1 MVQYFTVPLPFLQD
15 SGHSCGFRWI
25 PEEWDRN
32 PPESTGIHRNPQ
44 EWDRNPQEWDR
55 NPQEWDWNR
64 SDAFIFGPAPV
75 FVYTQERTTPR
86 PPPSTELLDLDPN
99 SPRARGLCRKYN
111 IKVVS
116 DDSIGDRT
124 GVVAEVVQAIG
135 KVWERAMDPEASS
148 DPSIRNLQAAFDK
161 LLTRG
166 DEFTKMDRMDLVRHS
181 EIHQEVLRSLPDSIA
196 TTSHYRYVLATL
208 RREKDRL
215 REQIDS
221 DRDLV
226 AAMDATLEGLR
237 PFIPDEIP
245 DKGKGRDKRDGPG
258 FK

>member
-1 MVQYFTVPLPFLQD
+1 MYDEASCWPAFMAWLEMQICYECLRLLFDGHIFLFPATPTFSSFPLHIIIISF
-15 SGHSCGFRWI
+15 GHF
-25 PEEWDRN
+25 N
-32 PPESTGIHRNPQ
+32 
-44 EWDRNPQEWDR
+44 
-55 NPQEWDWNR
+55 
-64 SDAFIFGPAPV
+64 SDAFVFGPAPV

-124 GVVAEVVQAIG
+124 GMVAEVVQAIG

-166 DEFTKMDRMDLVRHS
+166 DEFTEMDRMDLVRHS
-181 EIHQEVLRSLPDSIA
+181 EIHQEALRSLPDSIA

>member
-1 MVQYFTVPLPFLQD
+1 MYPYNINNT
-15 SGHSCGFRWI
+15 SSH
-25 PEEWDRN
+25 
-32 PPESTGIHRNPQ
+32 PPYSKPHRATA
-44 EWDRNPQEWDR
+44 R
-55 NPQEWDWNR
+55 
-64 SDAFIFGPAPV
+64 G
-75 FVYTQERTTPR
+75 
-86 PPPSTELLDLDPN
+86 DLDPN
-99 SPRARGLCRKYN
+99 SPHARGLCRKYN

-148 DPSIRNLQAAFDK
+148 DPLIRNLQAAFDK
-161 LLTRG
+161 LLMRG
-166 DEFTKMDRMDLVRHS
+166 DEFTEMDRMDL
-181 EIHQEVLRSLPDSIA
+181 
-196 TTSHYRYVLATL
+196 VLATL